1 MVIFLN
7 LVGQTILAYI
17 SVFAFGIM
25 LNIPRRTLN
34 RAGIVGASAW
44 LIYELVFVLTQN
56 LLDKNWRIVLG
67 TMLASAMISVMS
79 LSMSRAQ
86 KVPVLIYNIPGIFPL
101 VPGAQAYQVVRNL
114 VVGNREVAG
123 QNFELLVIIAG
134 AIVIGFWI
142 AEIINRLRAIK
153 PLT

>member
-7 LVGQTILAYI
+7 LIGQTILAYI

-67 TMLASAMISVMS
+67 TMLASAMIGVMS

>member
-1 MVIFLN
+1 MVVFLN
-7 LVGQTILAYI
+7 LMGQNILAYI

-34 RAGIVGASAW
+34 RAGIVGACAW
-44 LIYELVFVLTQN
+44 LVYELVIVLTQHF
-56 LLDKNWRIVLG
+56 LDKNWRIVLG
-67 TMLASAMISVMS
+67 TLLASVVIGVMS

-114 VVGNREVAG
+114 VVGNREVAT

-134 AIVIGFWI
+134 AIVIGFWV
-142 AEIINRLRAIK
+142 AELINRLRSLHR
-153 PLT
+153 LT

>member
-67 TMLASAMISVMS
+67 TMLASAMIGVMS

-114 VVGNREVAG
+114 VVGNSEVAG

>member
-1 MVIFLN
+1 
-7 LVGQTILAYI
+7 
-17 SVFAFGIM
+17 M

-67 TMLASAMISVMS
+67 TMLASAMIGVMS

-114 VVGNREVAG
+114 VIGNREVAG

>member
-34 RAGIVGASAW
+34 RVGIVGASAW

-67 TMLASAMISVMS
+67 TMLASAMIGVMS

>member
-1 MVIFLN
+1 M
-7 LVGQTILAYI
+7 AYI

-67 TMLASAMISVMS
+67 TMLASAMIGVMS

>member
-1 MVIFLN
+1 
-7 LVGQTILAYI
+7 
-17 SVFAFGIM
+17 M

-67 TMLASAMISVMS
+67 TMLASAMIGVMS

>member
-1 MVIFLN
+1 MIFLD
-7 LVGQTILAYI
+7 LMGQITLAYI
-17 SVFAFGIM
+17 SVIAFGII

-44 LIYELVFVLTQN
+44 LIYELVLLLTQH
-56 LLDKNWRIVLG
+56 LLDKNWRIVFG
-67 TMLASAMISVMS
+67 TVLASLVIGVMS

-101 VPGAQAYQVVRNL
+101 VPGGQAYQVVRNL
-114 VVGNREVAG
+114 VAGNREVAG

-134 AIVIGFWI
+134 AIVIGFWL
-142 AEIINRLRAIK
+142 AELVNRLWSMTR
-153 PLT
+153 PT

>member
-67 TMLASAMISVMS
+67 TMLASAMIGVMS

>member
-1 MVIFLN
+1 MVVFLN
-7 LVGQTILAYI
+7 LMGQTILAYI

-34 RAGIVGASAW
+34 RAGIVGACAW
-44 LIYELVFVLTQN
+44 LVYELVIVLTQHF
-56 LLDKNWRIVLG
+56 LDKNWRIVLG
-67 TMLASAMISVMS
+67 TLLASVVIGVMS

-86 KVPVLIYNIPGIFPL
+86 KVPVLIPGIFPL

-114 VVGNREVAG
+114 VVGNREVAT

-134 AIVIGFWI
+134 AIVIGFWV
-142 AEIINRLRAIK
+142 AELINRLRSLHR
-153 PLT
+153 LT

>member
-17 SVFAFGIM
+17 SVFSFGFI
-25 LNIPRRTLN
+25 LNIPRKTLN

-44 LIYELVFVLTQN
+44 LIYELVFVLTQH

-67 TMLASAMISVMS
+67 TLLASTVIGVMS

-123 QNFELLVIIAG
+123 QNFELLVIVAG

-142 AEIINRLRAIK
+142 AEIINRLRSIK